1 MSEKPKKP
9 SPSKIAKAA
18 TQKAEDM
25 GLEGV
30 RFEAT
35 YSIGGDLEYT
45 RYDDGS
51 ETKSFTPEQL
61 EASVMES
68 MSQGTD
74 IGINAGG
81 GGGGGGSIDNIHVI
95 YQDNTVANF
104 SVATVIAANGD
115 LALTNRNFGIK
126 FTVTSGTATMTKG
139 TAYASVA
146 DTSVY
151 DDVYF
156 YLPVLR
162 ASYGLVCA
170 GGTYK
175 ETIIAIN
182 GAARSTLIKI
192 G

>member
-35 YSIGGDLEYT
+35 YNIGGDLEYT

-81 GGGGGGSIDNIHVI
+81 GGGGGAVDNIHVI

-104 SVATVIAANGD
+104 SVSTVIAANGNN
-115 LALTNRNFGIK
+115 ALTARNFGIK

-182 GAARSTLIKI
+182 GEARSTLVKI

>member
-81 GGGGGGSIDNIHVI
+81 GGGGGAVDNIHVI

-104 SVATVIAANGD
+104 SVSTVIAANGNN
-115 LALTNRNFGIK
+115 ALTARNFGIK

-182 GAARSTLIKI
+182 GAARSTLVKI

>member
-35 YSIGGDLEYT
+35 YNIGGDLEYT

-61 EASVMES
+61 ETSVMES

-81 GGGGGGSIDNIHVI
+81 GGGSSIDNIHVI

-104 SVATVIAANGD
+104 SVATVITANGD
-115 LALTNRNFGIK
+115 RELDARNWGIK
-126 FTVTSGTATMTKG
+126 FAVTSGTAAMTKS
-139 TAYASVA
+139 TANDSIA
-146 DTSVY
+146 DDAVY
-151 DDVYF
+151 DDEYF

-162 ASYGLVCA
+162 ASSGLVCA

-182 GAARSTLIKI
+182 GAARSTLVKI

>member
-81 GGGGGGSIDNIHVI
+81 GGGGGAVDNIHVI

-104 SVATVIAANGD
+104 SVSTVIAANGNN
-115 LALTNRNFGIK
+115 ALTARNFGIK

-182 GAARSTLIKI
+182 GEARSTLVKI